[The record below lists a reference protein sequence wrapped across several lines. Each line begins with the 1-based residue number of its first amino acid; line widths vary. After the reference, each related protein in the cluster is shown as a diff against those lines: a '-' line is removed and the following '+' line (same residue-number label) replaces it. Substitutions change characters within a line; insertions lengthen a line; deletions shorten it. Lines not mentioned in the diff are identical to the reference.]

1 MLLIVASSKTLSM
14 SFGNRVANLRKERGL
29 SQQELADL
37 IGTGKDMISRYERDS
52 SSPSIDVAA
61 KIAKVLN
68 TSLDDLALGI
78 VIEHTD
84 VELTELV
91 REAGSLAEEDKS
103 HIKAVI
109 SAFITKAKVQQ
120 MLK

>member
-1 MLLIVASSKTLSM
+1 
-14 SFGNRVANLRKERGL
+14 
-29 SQQELADL
+29 
-37 IGTGKDMISRYERDS
+37 MISRYERDS
-52 SSPSIDVAA
+52 SSPSLDVAA

-78 VIEHTD
+78 VVEHAD
-84 VELTELV
+84 IELTDLAK
-91 REAGSLAEEDKS
+91 EAAGLSDEDKG

-109 SAFITKAKVQQ
+109 GAFITKSKVQQ

>member
-1 MLLIVASSKTLSM
+1 M
-14 SFGNRVANLRKERGL
+14 SFGTRIANLRKERGL

-52 SSPSIDVAA
+52 SSPSVDVAA

-78 VIEHTD
+78 VVEHSD

-91 REAGSLAEEDKS
+91 KEASNLSDDDKG
-103 HIKAVI
+103 HIRAVI
-109 SAFITKAKVQQ
+109 GAFITKAKVQQ